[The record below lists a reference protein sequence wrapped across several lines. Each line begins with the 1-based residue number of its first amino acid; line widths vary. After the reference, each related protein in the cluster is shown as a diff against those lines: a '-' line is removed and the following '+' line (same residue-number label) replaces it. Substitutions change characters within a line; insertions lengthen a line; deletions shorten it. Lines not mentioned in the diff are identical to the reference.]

1 MISRKVAAAA
11 LIVNE
16 GDCMGGE
23 AGERGEGYK
32 FNKWGEGED
41 KMSGK
46 DIIFDIR
53 IPPAFQKHSIY

>member
-1 MISRKVAAAA
+1 
-11 LIVNE
+11 
-16 GDCMGGE
+16 MGGE

-32 FNKWGEGED
+32 FDKWGEGED

-46 DIIFDIR
+46 DIIFDIL